1 MVEETKVANIDTFKA
16 KIEAD
21 VDEHFKQEEIAQ
33 SKFIEAF
40 RDFNAQFRQKLTTL
54 TSGLTEVQ

>member
-1 MVEETKVANIDTFKA
+1 MVEEIKSPVDTVKA

-40 RDFNAQFRQKLTTL
+40 RDFNAQIRQKLTTL

>member
-1 MVEETKVANIDTFKA
+1 MVEEIKNPVETVKA

-21 VDEHFKQEEIAQ
+21 VDEHLKLEEIAQ

-40 RDFNAQFRQKLTTL
+40 RDFNAQIRQKLTTL

>member
-1 MVEETKVANIDTFKA
+1 MVEETKVASIDTVKA

-40 RDFNAQFRQKLTTL
+40 RDFNAQVRQKLTTL